1 MTRNFASTRL
11 ITTPT
16 KQAAPGKFVSRFLLV
31 AAICASISLA
41 VPTGLVALAEGA
53 GAIPLPFNLHV
64 VDIRLP
70 GTFKLHMLA
79 GGAALVL
86 MPLVILLRARRA
98 WHRPLGRITAA
109 LVVVAA
115 LTSFPVA
122 YESTSPL
129 VARAGFVAQGVVWLA
144 LVAAGIA
151 AIRRKQRARHAT
163 LMLAMT
169 AVASG
174 AIWVR
179 LTTAV
184 TASWNLPF
192 DLVYACATWLGWLIP
207 LALVLAFSPVSILPH
222 RPNPRPALAS

>member
-1 MTRNFASTRL
+1 MMQNSASARL
-11 ITTPT
+11 ITTPIKGAT
-16 KQAAPGKFVSRFLLV
+16 PGKFVSRLLLV

-41 VPTGLVALAEGA
+41 LPTGVVALAQSL

-64 VDIRLP
+64 VDVRLP
-70 GTFKLHMLA
+70 GVFKLHMLA
-79 GGAALVL
+79 GGAALLL
-86 MPLVILLRARRA
+86 MPLVILLRTRRS
-98 WHRPLGRITAA
+98 WHRPLGRIAGV

-129 VARAGFVAQGVVWLA
+129 VARLGFVAQGSVWLA
-144 LVAAGIA
+144 LVVAGVV
-151 AIRRKQRARHAT
+151 AIRRKERARHAT

-179 LTTAV
+179 LTTAIA
-184 TASWNLPF
+184 TSWNLPF
-192 DLVYACATWLGWLIP
+192 DPVYSCATWFGWLVP
-207 LALVLAFSPVSILPH
+207 LALVLAFSPVPVLP
-222 RPNPRPALAS
+222 RREGPRIALAT